1 MWCSSISF
9 GGQLLFIIYEC
20 GCHLLDSDWDR
31 RIQIIPYN
39 PIDGYWKPVR
49 NLSMVPKRSHKCRCM
64 SWNIPWLMV
73 TGLWIEHKSR
83 VVFISHVLW
92 RNDVHKDLI
101 SVAFLPYDKRIYE
114 LTGKCFWFIYMVSE
128 WLIWIFCTFAGQ
140 TFWLHV
146 LLWSFRTLCAKTL
159 STFCIVL
166 FEKKSC
172 KNHHGI
178 METNDHTS

>member
-101 SVAFLPYDKRIYE
+101 GVAFLPYDKRIYE
-114 LTGKCFWFIYMVSE
+114 LTGKCFWLWFLNDWSG
-128 WLIWIFCTFAGQ
+128 FFALLLARLVDCMHSYG
-140 TFWLHV
+140 V
-146 LLWSFRTLCAKTL
+146 LGLYVQRLYQHF
-159 STFCIVL
+159 V
-166 FEKKSC
+166 
-172 KNHHGI
+172 
-178 METNDHTS
+178 